1 MKLRKT
7 WSRKRKIT
15 SIVLLCAAT
24 VLLLAVIMFV
34 RWASQPVVQSIPV
47 TVPEPIGDAEDGDAQ
62 IVETAYFTTEV
73 PAALRV
79 QKVENKANP
88 LLVQVS
94 VFESKNG
101 GRQLGI
107 TANALPAEGMTGVAD
122 YNYRSK
128 KTEAYQVTTLP
139 GVPAG
144 STTFESTSGAR
155 EVATFITDGSHY
167 ASVVVT
173 GSTAT
178 HEQLLA
184 LHDQVLRA
192 WQWR

>member
-1 MKLRKT
+1 MKSPKK

-15 SIVLLCAAT
+15 SSILLCLAA
-24 VLLLAVIMFV
+24 VVAVAIIMFI

-47 TVPEPIGDAEDGDAQ
+47 TTPEPVAAIENGKMQ
-62 IVETAYFTTEV
+62 LVETAYFSTEV
-73 PAALRV
+73 PEPLRV
-79 QKVENKANP
+79 QKSENKANP

-94 VFESKNG
+94 IFESKNG

-107 TANALPAEGMTGVAD
+107 TSNTLPSEGISGVAD

-128 KTEAYQVTTLP
+128 KTEAYQKTTLP
-139 GVPAG
+139 GAPAG
-144 STTFESTSGAR
+144 STTFESTAGAR
-155 EVATFITDGSHY
+155 EIATFITDGSHY

-173 GSTAT
+173 GATAT
-178 HEQLLA
+178 REQLLA
-184 LHDQVLRA
+184 LHDQVLQS